1 MLKLKSAL
9 QKVSRKQSELAK
21 HLGLSQAAVA
31 QIINHGE
38 WPKRLDEL
46 DLRERILDFLEQ
58 ANATEADLSSAFDA
72 VDLADVR
79 ERVRAFLADI
89 GADPVDLADMLEPQV
104 SEPRANAARSVS
116 PSKTSASEVSAKA
129 KTTPSSN
136 QEDSMLLRKQA
147 LFPTTRK
154 HFGLFRD
161 PFQDD
166 IQAHEDMYVSPD
178 VRYVREAMFQTA
190 KHGGLLA
197 VVAES
202 GAGKTTLMRDLE
214 DRIVRE
220 TQPILLIKPYVLAME
235 DNDQKGK
242 TLKATHIAESL
253 MAAVAPLEKVKSSPE
268 ARFAQLHK
276 ALKESHAA
284 GYRHCLV
291 IDEAHALPIATLK
304 HLKRFFEL
312 EMGFKKLLSIILI
325 GQPELKAKLSERNQD
340 VREVVQRCEMVELAP
355 LDGGRLDEYLKFKF
369 DRLGK
374 PVSEVIDASGID
386 ALRTKLTVASTRRD
400 RPETVSLLYPL
411 AVGNLL
417 TACMNLA
424 AEIGA
429 PTVTGDVV
437 KGV

>member
-1 MLKLKSAL
+1 MMLKLKNVLLKAGC
-9 QKVSRKQSELAK
+9 KQADLAK
-21 HLGLSQAAVA
+21 ALNVSQATVA
-31 QIINHGE
+31 QIVNHGE
-38 WPKRLDEL
+38 WPKSLDAA
-46 DLRERILDFLEQ
+46 DLQERIRVFL
-58 ANATEADLSSAFDA
+58 AAAGVAPDDLTSVFEE
-72 VDLADVR
+72 VDQADVR
-79 ERVRAFLADI
+79 ERISAFLAEI
-89 GADPVDLADMLEPQV
+89 GADPADLASVLEAKV
-104 SEPRANAARSVS
+104 SEPRAVLADTAARSV
-116 PSKTSASEVSAKA
+116 PKSKPATE
-129 KTTPSSN
+129 SN
-136 QEDSMLLRKQA
+136 QEESMLLRKQSLYPA
-147 LFPTTRK
+147 TRK

-161 PFQDD
+161 PFADD
-166 IQAHEDMYVSPD
+166 IQSVDDMYVSPD
-178 VRYVREAMFQTA
+178 IRYVREGMFQTA

-220 TQPILLIKPYVLAME
+220 NQPILLIKPYVLGME
-235 DNDQKGK
+235 DNDQRGK
-242 TLKATHIAESL
+242 TLKATHIAEAI
-253 MAAVAPLEKVKSSPE
+253 MAAVAPLEKPKSSPE

-291 IDEAHALPIATLK
+291 IDEAHSLPIPTIK

-312 EMGFKKLLSIILI
+312 ELGFKKLLSIILI
-325 GQPELKAKLSERNQD
+325 GQPELKVKLSERNQD

-374 PVSEVIDASGID
+374 PIGEVIDASGID
-386 ALRTKLTVASTRRD
+386 ALRARLTLTSTRRD

-424 AEIGA
+424 ASIGV
-429 PTVTGDVV
+429 PTVTADVV

>member
-1 MLKLKSAL
+1 MLKLKSVL
-9 QKVSRKQSELAK
+9 QRVGRKQADLAE

-31 QIINHGE
+31 QIVNHGE
-38 WPKRLDEL
+38 WPKSLDEL
-46 DLRERILDFLEQ
+46 DLRERICDYLEVHG
-58 ANATEADLSSAFDA
+58 AKEADLAGAF
-72 VDLADVR
+72 
-79 ERVRAFLADI
+79 E
-89 GADPVDLADMLEPQV
+89 EV
-104 SEPRANAARSVS
+104 SEPRANAAHSVS
-116 PSKTSASEVSAKA
+116 PSKTATE
-129 KTTPSSN
+129 SN
-136 QEDSMLLRKQA
+136 QEESMLLRKQT
-147 LFPTTRK
+147 LFPATRK

-161 PFQDD
+161 PFSDD
-166 IQAHEDMYVSPD
+166 AIQSHEDMYISPD
-178 VRYVREAMFQTA
+178 IRYVREAMLQTA

-214 DRIVRE
+214 DRILRE

-242 TLKATHIAESL
+242 TLKATHIAEAI
-253 MAAVAPLEKVKSSPE
+253 MAAVAPLEKPKSSPE

-276 ALKESHAA
+276 ALRESHAA

-291 IDEAHALPIATLK
+291 IDEAHALPIPTIK

-325 GQPELKAKLSERNQD
+325 GQPELKTKLSERD
-340 VREVVQRCEMVELAP
+340 AAVREVVQRCEMVELAP

-369 DRLGK
+369 DRMNK
-374 PVSEVIDASGID
+374 SVNEVIDASGID
-386 ALRTKLTVASTRRD
+386 ALRAKLTVTTPRRD

-424 AEIGA
+424 AEIGVPLVNA
-429 PTVTGDVV
+429 DVV

>member
-1 MLKLKSAL
+1 MLNLKSVL
-9 QKVSRKQSELAK
+9 QDAGCKQSELAE
-21 HLGLSQAAVA
+21 HLNLSPAAVA
-31 QIINHGE
+31 QIVNHGV
-38 WPKRLDEL
+38 WPKSLDEL
-46 DLRERILDFLEQ
+46 DLQERICDFLAARGVVE
-58 ANATEADLSSAFDA
+58 AAFATAFSEVGTDA
-72 VDLADVR
+72 VPTTQPQPEAPSQADT
-79 ERVRAFLADI
+79 L
-89 GADPVDLADMLEPQV
+89 
-104 SEPRANAARSVS
+104 
-116 PSKTSASEVSAKA
+116 
-129 KTTPSSN
+129 
-136 QEDSMLLRKQA
+136 QEESMLLRKQMLLQA
-147 LFPTTRK
+147 TRK
-154 HFGLFRD
+154 HFGMFRD

-166 IQAHEDMYVSPD
+166 IESHEDMFVSPD
-178 VRYVREAMFQTA
+178 IRYVREAMLQTA

-202 GAGKTTLMRDLE
+202 GAGKTTLLRDLE

-220 TQPILLIKPYVLAME
+220 HHQILLVKPYVLAME

-242 TLKATHIAESL
+242 TLKSTHIAEAL

-291 IDEAHALPIATLK
+291 IDEAHALPIPTLK

-325 GQPELKAKLSERNQD
+325 GQPELKVKLSERNQD

-355 LDGGRLDEYLKFKF
+355 LNGPRLDEYLQFKLA
-369 DRLGK
+369 RQNK
-374 PVSEVIDASGID
+374 AVSDVIDVGGID
-386 ALRTKLTVASTRRD
+386 ALRARLTLSANRRD
-400 RPETVSLLYPL
+400 RAEDVSLLYPL

-417 TACMNLA
+417 TAAMNLA
-424 AEIGA
+424 ADIGA
-429 PTVTGDVV
+429 PKVTADVV

>member
-1 MLKLKSAL
+1 MLKLKNVLLKAGC
-9 QKVSRKQSELAK
+9 KQADLAK
-21 HLGLSQAAVA
+21 ALNVSQATVA
-31 QIINHGE
+31 QIVNHGE
-38 WPKRLDEL
+38 WPKSLDEL
-46 DLRERILDFLEQ
+46 DLQERICDFLE
-58 ANATEADLSSAFDA
+58 AKGVAPAELASVFEE
-72 VDLADVR
+72 VDPADVR
-79 ERVRAFLADI
+79 ERISAFLAEI
-89 GADPVDLADMLEPQV
+89 GAPQGISAADLASVLEAKV
-104 SEPRANAARSVS
+104 SEPRAVLADTAARSV
-116 PSKTSASEVSAKA
+116 PKSKPATE
-129 KTTPSSN
+129 SN
-136 QEDSMLLRKQA
+136 QEESMLLRKQT
-147 LFPTTRK
+147 LFPAARK

-166 IQAHEDMYVSPD
+166 IQSHEDMYVSPD
-178 VRYVREAMFQTA
+178 IRYIREAMFQTA

-220 TQPILLIKPYVLAME
+220 NQPILLIKPYVLGME

-242 TLKATHIAESL
+242 TLKATHIAEAI
-253 MAAVAPLEKVKSSPE
+253 MATVAPLERPKSSPE
-268 ARFAQLHK
+268 ARFRQLHQV
-276 ALKESHAA
+276 LRESHAA

-291 IDEAHALPIATLK
+291 IDEAHSLPIPTIK

-312 EMGFKKLLSIILI
+312 ELGFKKLLSIILI

-374 PVSEVIDASGID
+374 PIGEVIDPSGID
-386 ALRTKLTVASTRRD
+386 ALRAKLTITSTRRD

-424 AEIGA
+424 AEIGV
-429 PTVTGDVV
+429 PTVTADVV

>member
-1 MLKLKSAL
+1 MLKLKNVL
-9 QKVSRKQSELAK
+9 QKAGCKQADLAK
-21 HLGLSQAAVA
+21 SLNVSQATVA
-31 QIINHGE
+31 QIVNHGE
-38 WPKRLDEL
+38 WPKSLDAA
-46 DLRERILDFLEQ
+46 DLQERIRAFLVAAGVAPGEL
-58 ANATEADLSSAFDA
+58 ASVFDE
-72 VDLADVR
+72 VDQADVR
-79 ERVRAFLADI
+79 ERISAFLAEI
-89 GADPVDLADMLEPQV
+89 GADPADLSSVLEAKV
-104 SEPRANAARSVS
+104 SEPRANATRAV
-116 PSKTSASEVSAKA
+116 PKSKSATE
-129 KTTPSSN
+129 SN
-136 QEDSMLLRKQA
+136 QEESMLLRKQTLYPA
-147 LFPTTRK
+147 ARK

-166 IQAHEDMYVSPD
+166 IQSHEDMYVSPD
-178 VRYVREAMFQTA
+178 IRYIREAMFQTS

-220 TQPILLIKPYVLAME
+220 NQPILLIRPYVLGME

-242 TLKATHIAESL
+242 TLKATHIAEAL
-253 MAAVAPLEKVKSSPE
+253 MAAVAPLEKPKSSPE

-276 ALKESHAA
+276 ALRESHTA

-291 IDEAHALPIATLK
+291 IDEAHSLPIPTIK

-312 EMGFKKLLSIILI
+312 ELGFKKLLSIILI

-374 PVSEVIDASGID
+374 PIGEVIDPSGID
-386 ALRTKLTVASTRRD
+386 ALRAKLTFASNRRE

-424 AEIGA
+424 AEIGV
-429 PTVTGDVV
+429 PTVTADVV

>member
-1 MLKLKSAL
+1 MLKLKNVL
-9 QKVSRKQSELAK
+9 QKAGCKQADLAK
-21 HLGLSQAAVA
+21 ALNVSQATVA
-31 QIINHGE
+31 QIVNHGE
-38 WPKRLDEL
+38 WPKSFDAA
-46 DLRERILDFLEQ
+46 DLQERIRAFL
-58 ANATEADLSSAFDA
+58 AAAGAAPADLSSLFDE
-72 VDLADVR
+72 VDQADVR
-79 ERVRAFLADI
+79 ERISAFLVEI
-89 GADPVDLADMLEPQV
+89 GADPADLSSVLEAKV
-104 SEPRANAARSVS
+104 SEPRANAARSV
-116 PSKTSASEVSAKA
+116 PKSKSATE
-129 KTTPSSN
+129 SN
-136 QEDSMLLRKQA
+136 QEESMLLRKQT
-147 LFPTTRK
+147 LFPATRK

-166 IQAHEDMYVSPD
+166 IQSHEDMYVSPD
-178 VRYVREAMFQTA
+178 IRYIREAMFQTS

-220 TQPILLIKPYVLAME
+220 NQPILLIRPYVLGME

-242 TLKATHIAESL
+242 TLKATHIAEAL
-253 MAAVAPLEKVKSSPE
+253 MAAVAPLEKPKSSPE

-276 ALKESHAA
+276 ALRESHTA

-291 IDEAHALPIATLK
+291 IDEAHSLPIPTIK

-312 EMGFKKLLSIILI
+312 ELGFKKLLSIILI

-340 VREVVQRCEMVELAP
+340 VREVVQRCEMVELSP

-374 PVSEVIDASGID
+374 PIGEVIDTGGID
-386 ALRTKLTVASTRRD
+386 ALRAKLTISSNRRE

-424 AEIGA
+424 AEIGV
-429 PTVTGDVV
+429 PTVTADVV

>member
-1 MLKLKSAL
+1 MLKLKNVL
-9 QKVSRKQSELAK
+9 QKAGSKQADLAK
-21 HLGLSQAAVA
+21 ALNVSQATVA
-31 QIINHGE
+31 QIVNHGE
-38 WPKRLDEL
+38 WPKSLDAA
-46 DLRERILDFLEQ
+46 DLQERIRVFL
-58 ANATEADLSSAFDA
+58 AAAGVAPDDLATVFEE
-72 VDLADVR
+72 VDQADVR
-79 ERVRAFLADI
+79 ERISAFLAEI
-89 GADPVDLADMLEPQV
+89 GADPADLASVLEAKV
-104 SEPRANAARSVS
+104 SEPRAVLADTAARSV
-116 PSKTSASEVSAKA
+116 PKSKPATE
-129 KTTPSSN
+129 SN
-136 QEDSMLLRKQA
+136 QEESMLLRKQT
-147 LFPTTRK
+147 LFPATRK

-166 IQAHEDMYVSPD
+166 IQSHEDMYVSPD
-178 VRYVREAMFQTA
+178 IRYIREAMFQTA

-220 TQPILLIKPYVLAME
+220 NQPILLIKPYVLGME

-242 TLKATHIAESL
+242 TLKATHIAEAL
-253 MAAVAPLEKVKSSPE
+253 MAAVAPLEKPKSSPE

-276 ALKESHAA
+276 ALRESHTA

-291 IDEAHALPIATLK
+291 IDEAHSLPIPTIK

-312 EMGFKKLLSIILI
+312 ELGFKKLLSIILI

-374 PVSEVIDASGID
+374 PIGEVIDVSGID
-386 ALRTKLTVASTRRD
+386 ALRAKLTITSNRRE

-424 AEIGA
+424 AEIGV
-429 PTVTGDVV
+429 PTVTADVV

>member
-1 MLKLKSAL
+1 MLKLKTILQNHGTTQAAL
-9 QKVSRKQSELAK
+9 ARHLNLSE
-21 HLGLSQAAVA
+21 AAVA
-31 QIINHGE
+31 QIINHDQ
-38 WPKRLDEL
+38 WPKSMDWEE
-46 DLRERILDFLEQ
+46 LRERIRAFL
-58 ANATEADLSSAFDA
+58 AAAGAA
-72 VDLADVR
+72 PADVAVAFEKVDQAELR
-79 ERVRAFLADI
+79 ERVRAFIADI
-89 GADPVDLADMLEPQV
+89 GARPADLAGVFEEV
-104 SEPRANAARSVS
+104 SEPRANAARPS
-116 PSKTSASEVSAKA
+116 PKSK
-129 KTTPSSN
+129 KTTELN
-136 QEDSMLLRKQA
+136 QEESMLLRKQTLLPA
-147 LFPTTRK
+147 TRK

-161 PFQDD
+161 PFADD
-166 IQAHEDMYVSPD
+166 AIASHEDMYISPD
-178 VRYVREAMFQTA
+178 IRYVREAMLQTA
-190 KHGGLLA
+190 KHGGMLA

-242 TLKATHIAESL
+242 TLKSTHIAEAI
-253 MAAVAPLEKVKSSPE
+253 MAAVAPLEKAKSSPE

-284 GYRHCLV
+284 GYRHCLI
-291 IDEAHALPIATLK
+291 IDEAHALPIPTIK

-355 LDGGRLDEYLKFKF
+355 LDGGRLDEYLKFKLE
-369 DRLGK
+369 RMNK
-374 PVSEVIDASGID
+374 PVAEVIDAGGID
-386 ALRTKLTVASTRRD
+386 ALRARLTVASTRRD
-400 RPETVSLLYPL
+400 RPESVSLLYPL

-424 AEIGA
+424 AEIGV
-429 PTVTGDVV
+429 PVVTSDVV

>member
-1 MLKLKSAL
+1 MMLKLKNVL
-9 QKVSRKQSELAK
+9 QKVGRKQAELAK

-38 WPKRLDEL
+38 WPKSLDEL

-58 ANATEADLSSAFDA
+58 HGAQAADLSGAFDE
-72 VDLADVR
+72 VGPADVR
-79 ERVRAFLADI
+79 ERVHAFLADI
-89 GADPVDLADMLEPQV
+89 GLDAADLASVLETKV

-116 PSKTSASEVSAKA
+116 PSKTSTE
-129 KTTPSSN
+129 SN

-147 LFPTTRK
+147 LFPNTRK

-166 IQAHEDMYVSPD
+166 IQSHEDMYVSPD
-178 VRYVREAMFQTA
+178 IRYVREAMLQTA

-197 VVAES
+197 VAAES

-214 DRIVRE
+214 DRILRE
-220 TQPILLIKPYVLAME
+220 SQPILLIKPYVLAME

-242 TLKATHIAESL
+242 TLKATHIAEAI
-253 MAAVAPLEKVKSSPE
+253 MAAVAPLEKPKSSPE
-268 ARFAQLHK
+268 ARFAQLHR

-291 IDEAHALPIATLK
+291 IDEAHALPIPTIK

-325 GQPELKAKLSERNQD
+325 GQPELKVKLSERNQD

-374 PVSEVIDASGID
+374 PVGEVIDTSGID
-386 ALRTKLTVASTRRD
+386 ALRARLTVATTRRD

-417 TACMNLA
+417 TAAMNLA
-424 AEIGA
+424 AEVGV
-429 PTVTGDVV
+429 PVVTADVV

>member
-1 MLKLKSAL
+1 MLVLKSVL
-9 QKVSRKQSELAK
+9 QRAAIRQAELAE
-21 HLGLSQAAVA
+21 HLNLSQAAVA
-31 QIINHGE
+31 QIVNHGG
-38 WPKRLDEL
+38 WPRSIDEF
-46 DLRERILDFLEQ
+46 DLRDRILDFLRRNG
-58 ANATEADLSSAFDA
+58 APDADFSVFDEEVKA
-72 VDLADVR
+72 GGPHDVLADTTDR
-79 ERVRAFLADI
+79 
-89 GADPVDLADMLEPQV
+89 PVPQQNSSTDL
-104 SEPRANAARSVS
+104 
-116 PSKTSASEVSAKA
+116 
-129 KTTPSSN
+129 N

-147 LFPTTRK
+147 LAPAARK

-161 PFQDD
+161 PFADD
-166 IQAHEDMYVSPD
+166 IQSHEDMFVSPD
-178 VRYVREAMFQTA
+178 IRYVREAMFQTA

-202 GAGKTTLMRDLE
+202 GAGKTTLMRDLD

-220 TQPILLIKPYVLAME
+220 AQPILLIKPYVLAME

-242 TLKATHIAESL
+242 TLKATHIAEAI

-291 IDEAHALPIATLK
+291 IDEAHAVPIATLK

-325 GQPELKAKLSERNQD
+325 GQPELKVKLSERNQD
-340 VREVVQRCEMVELAP
+340 VREVVQRCEVVELVP
-355 LDGGRLDEYLKFKF
+355 LDGPRLDEYLRFKLG
-369 DRLGK
+369 RLDK
-374 PVSEVIDASGID
+374 PVGDVIDAGGVD
-386 ALRTKLTVASTRRD
+386 ALRARLTMTSTRRD
-400 RPETVSLLYPL
+400 RAETVSLLYPL

-417 TACMNLA
+417 TAAMNLA
-424 AEIGA
+424 AGLGV
-429 PTVTGDVV
+429 PVVTADVI

>member
-1 MLKLKSAL
+1 MLKLKNVL
-9 QKVSRKQSELAK
+9 QKAGSKQADLAK
-21 HLGLSQAAVA
+21 ALNVSQATVA
-31 QIINHGE
+31 QIVNHGE
-38 WPKRLDEL
+38 WPKSLDAA
-46 DLRERILDFLEQ
+46 DLQERIRAFL
-58 ANATEADLSSAFDA
+58 AAVGVAPDDLASVFEE
-72 VDLADVR
+72 VDQADVR
-79 ERVRAFLADI
+79 ERISAAIAEI
-89 GADPVDLADMLEPQV
+89 GAQHGISAADLASVIEAKV
-104 SEPRANAARSVS
+104 SEPRANAARSV
-116 PSKTSASEVSAKA
+116 PKSKSATE
-129 KTTPSSN
+129 SN
-136 QEDSMLLRKQA
+136 QEESMLLRKQTLYPA
-147 LFPTTRK
+147 ARK

-166 IQAHEDMYVSPD
+166 IQSYEDMYVSPD
-178 VRYVREAMFQTA
+178 IRYIREAMFQTA

-220 TQPILLIKPYVLAME
+220 NQPILLIKPY
-235 DNDQKGK
+235 
-242 TLKATHIAESL
+242 
-253 MAAVAPLEKVKSSPE
+253 MAAVAPLEKPKSSPE

-276 ALKESHAA
+276 ALRESHAA

-291 IDEAHALPIATLK
+291 IDEAHSLPIPTIK

-312 EMGFKKLLSIILI
+312 ELGFKKLLSIVLI
-325 GQPELKAKLSERNQD
+325 GQPELKTKLSERD
-340 VREVVQRCEMVELAP
+340 AAVREVVQRCEMVELAP

-369 DRLGK
+369 DRMGK
-374 PVSEVIDASGID
+374 PIGEVIDPSGID
-386 ALRTKLTVASTRRD
+386 ALRAKLTIASTRRD

-424 AEIGA
+424 AELGV
-429 PTVTGDVV
+429 PSVTADVV